1 VSEPI
6 AASKTRLRARVRE
19 RLAGVPV
26 AERHAKSERIVERLE
41 ALAEVRRAAHL
52 LLHRSLPS
60 EVNLEALLAAA
71 LARGQRVLAPR
82 IDGPRLRFVPI
93 DYDTSWRRSTL
104 GVLEPESGAAA
115 DPAELFGDRGESVA
129 VVPGLAFD
137 ERGGRLGRGGGH
149 YDRFLREAR
158 RAGPILAIGV
168 GFDLQIVARVPRADH
183 DEPVDR
189 IVTESR
195 VIDSRVAR

>member
-6 AASKTRLRARVRE
+6 AASKTRLRARARE
-19 RLAGVPV
+19 RLAGVPA
-26 AERHAKSERIVERLE
+26 AERDAKSERIVERLE
-41 ALAEVRRAAHL
+41 ALAEVRQAAHL

-60 EVNLEALLAAA
+60 EVNLEAVLAAA

-82 IDGPRLRFVPI
+82 IDGPSLRFVAI

-115 DPAELFGDRGESVA
+115 DPAELFGARGESVVA
-129 VVPGLAFD
+129 VPGLAFD

-158 RAGPILAIGV
+158 QSGQLVAIGV
-168 GFDLQIVARVPRADH
+168 AFDTQIVERVPRADC

-195 VIDSRVAR
+195 VIEARAPR

>member
-1 VSEPI
+1 MIGYLLLTFSVVY
-6 AASKTRLRARVRE
+6 VRE
-19 RLAGVPV
+19 IQERYFHFDTRSYLLEITVW
-26 AERHAKSERIVERLE
+26 AERC
-41 ALAEVRRAAHL
+41 
-52 LLHRSLPS
+52 P
-60 EVNLEALLAAA
+60 
-71 LARGQRVLAPR
+71 Q
-82 IDGPRLRFVPI
+82 RFVPI

-115 DPAELFGDRGESVA
+115 DLFGDRGESVV

-149 YDRFLREAR
+149 YDRFLRETR
-158 RAGPILAIGV
+158 QTGHLVAIGV
-168 GFDLQIVARVPRADH
+168 AFDTQIVERVPRADC

-195 VIDSRVAR
+195 VIEARAPR

>member
-41 ALAEVRRAAHL
+41 ALAEVRRAAQL

-82 IDGPRLRFVPI
+82 IDGPRLHFVPI

-115 DPAELFGDRGESVA
+115 DLSGDRGESVA

-158 RAGPILAIGV
+158 QTGHLVAIGV
-168 GFDLQIVARVPRADH
+168 AFDTQIVERVPRADC

-195 VIDSRVAR
+195 VIEARAPR

>member
-1 VSEPI
+1 MSEPI
-6 AASKTRLRARVRE
+6 AASKTRLRAHVRE

-115 DPAELFGDRGESVA
+115 DLFGDRGESVV

-149 YDRFLREAR
+149 YDRFLRETR
-158 RAGPILAIGV
+158 QSSHLVAIGV
-168 GFDLQIVARVPRADH
+168 AFDTQIVERVPRADC

-195 VIDSRVAR
+195 VIETRAPR